1 MSYANDI
8 LAKCENGAVKMLQVS
23 GVLTLIASSSVLPG
37 FGSDDVILPRVVCS
51 CDSADYAE
59 IYDGNWDAALEVEVR
74 AAKADTTRDQFRA
87 MCAEVFAQFMRASGD
102 VEAALSNADDPFTVF
117 ACYPQRQTRSIELG
131 ADGQGAEWSVKMN
144 FLVKCCGSVIG

>member
-8 LAKCENGAVKMLQVS
+8 LAKAESAAVAMLRAAALATIPS
-23 GVLTLIASSSVLPG
+23 ASVLAG
-37 FGSDDVILPRVVCS
+37 YGSDDVILPRVVCS

-74 AAKADTTRDQFRA
+74 AAKADTTRAEFRA
-87 MCAEVFAQFMRASGD
+87 MCAEVFAQFMRARED

-131 ADGQGAEWSVKMN
+131 ADGQGAEWSVKMT